1 MIANNIYT
9 ESYFNEKELLNLKG
23 FHKIIRLNFIDN
35 NGNNKN
41 IIINDLNN
49 DIYEKYY
56 NSLLKN
62 QEIKDDNIIKYH
74 YKPDLVSYD
83 YYNTVLLDHLILYM
97 NKCYSKIDFKP
108 NKLVIPNINDIYKM
122 LKDKYKESNIEQIEN
137 YYIIESNTINIE
149 L

>member
-1 MIANNIYT
+1 
-9 ESYFNEKELLNLKG
+9 
-23 FHKIIRLNFIDN
+23 
-35 NGNNKN
+35 
-41 IIINDLNN
+41 
-49 DIYEKYY
+49 
-56 NSLLKN
+56 
-62 QEIKDDNIIKYH
+62 
-74 YKPDLVSYD
+74 
-83 YYNTVLLDHLILYM
+83 M